1 MIMDSLKS
9 GTFALVEGAVAGIGA
24 SLCCVGPL
32 ALISVGVSGA
42 WISNLTLL
50 EPYRWVFAALALGS
64 MGYAW
69 RQIYRSPA
77 AVQCEPGAACALP
90 QTNRLQRALFWIV
103 SVLVLAGLSF
113 PYFAPL
119 LS

>member
-1 MIMDSLKS
+1 MPIDSPKTLAVA
-9 GTFALVEGAVAGIGA
+9 ALAGIGA

-32 ALISVGVSGA
+32 VLVTLGVSGA

-50 EPYRWVFAALALGS
+50 EPYRWLFAALALGS
-64 MGYAW
+64 MAYAW
-69 RQIYRSPA
+69 RQIYRAPA

-90 QTNRLQRALFWIV
+90 EANRAYRLLFWIV
-103 SVLVLAGLSF
+103 AALVLAGLSF

-119 LS
+119 LL